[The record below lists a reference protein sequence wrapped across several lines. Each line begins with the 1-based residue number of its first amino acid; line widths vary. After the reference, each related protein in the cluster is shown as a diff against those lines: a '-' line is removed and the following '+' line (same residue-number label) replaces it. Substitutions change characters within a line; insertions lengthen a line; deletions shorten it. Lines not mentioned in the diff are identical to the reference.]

1 IAEARRRA
9 DALGIGNVELLVR
22 DAEGAGY
29 EDLAPALVTAHL
41 CMSDAIAGRAA
52 RALVPGGLFATVAF
66 HTDQWKETGRPSRF
80 AYDEAR
86 MRRVLEGHGLA
97 VEHLEV
103 EREVATFGSVEEAL
117 AAAIGLQEKWQAD
130 GRWFR
135 YIKFLED
142 GGRTLTRGG
151 GGGDALRA
159 RAGRRR
165 EGPGAGAR
173 LRRRRLRPG
182 ACRARRGVRAL
193 ARRRPRGRHGV
204 PRPHA
209 RGARRPRAPAARRPL
224 GRRRRPGLRAGGGGR
239 RRSPVAR
246 RLPLRPGPRLPRRHA
261 SP

>member
-1 IAEARRRA
+1 MAVVSAPAGVSAAFWRIVTSEARRDATVLDVGTGQGRVALALAPLAGRVVGIDRDEAAIAEARRRA
-9 DALGIGNVELLVR
+9 DALGIGNVEFLVR

-86 MRRVLEGHGLA
+86 MRRVLEGQGLA

-142 GGRTLTRGG
+142 GGRTLTR
-151 GGGDALRA
+151 AHVVA
-159 RAGRRR
+159 AGRRR
-165 EGPGAGAR
+165 
-173 LRRRRLRPG
+173 
-182 ACRARRGVRAL
+182 
-193 ARRRPRGRHGV
+193 
-204 PRPHA
+204 
-209 RGARRPRAPAARRPL
+209 
-224 GRRRRPGLRAGGGGR
+224 
-239 RRSPVAR
+239 
-246 RLPLRPGPRLPRRHA
+246 
-261 SP
+261 